1 MMSPTFPGKADS
13 SLTWPKV
20 LHGGLE
26 AVLAL
31 AAAVVVVVLPPL
43 RPLGLGHVEPD
54 VEVAMRVNL
63 FIVSLGQPQSIVTRT
78 QAQA

>member
-1 MMSPTFPGKADS
+1 MSSTFPGKADS

-26 AVLAL
+26 AVLVL

-43 RPLGLGHVEPD
+43 RPLRFWHMEPD
-54 VEVAMRVNL
+54 VEVPMRVDL
-63 FIVSLGQPQSIVTRT
+63 LIVSLGQPQSIVTRT